1 MTRRSADQRRH
12 RSERRVRAIYVFGF
26 PRLLRINASHLNAM
40 GVVNDPVENAVG
52 QGGVADLFRRS
63 LRYAELFDR
72 YRTLL

>member
-12 RSERRVRAIYVFGF
+12 RSERRVRAIYVFGV
-26 PRLLRINASHLNAM
+26 PRLLRIASHLNAM